1 MAYDNRKWE
10 DEDIMSK
17 IADRFVKYI
26 SYDTQS
32 REGSDTV
39 PSTEKQL
46 VLANVLKEELEGLGL
61 ADVSMTE
68 HGYVYATVPS
78 NTDKDCPVVGF
89 LSHMD
94 TSPDCS
100 GADIKPRFIY
110 NYNGGVITLNEELG
124 IITDPVE
131 FPDLKKYVGK
141 DLIVTDGTTL
151 LGGDDKAGIAE
162 IMTMADL
169 LMHSPDTKHGIV
181 KIAFTPDEEIGHGVD
196 FFDIAGWGADAAYT
210 VDGGAFGELE
220 YETFNAAALTVT
232 VHGRNIHPGS
242 AKNKMK
248 NAILIGM
255 EYEQM
260 LPTGQKPQYTEG
272 YEGFFHLND
281 ISGNVEE
288 ATLHYLIR
296 DHDMEKFE
304 DKKELARSAAEYLN
318 MKYGEGTVVIDITDT
333 YYNMAEKIRPCMY
346 LVDIAAAVTQELG
359 TKPVIAPI
367 RGGTDGALLS
377 YKGLPCPNLCT
388 GDNNPH
394 GRNEFVCIQDMHN
407 TVRLLMGIVERFA
420 TLQK

>member
-1 MAYDNRKWE
+1 MDKKQWE
-10 DEDIMSK
+10 DPDIMSK
-17 IADRFVKYI
+17 IADRFVRYI

-32 REGSDTV
+32 QEYTGTI

-46 VLANVLKEELEGLGL
+46 VLAEVLKDELEGLGL
-61 ADVSMTE
+61 SDVRMTE
-68 HGYVYATVPS
+68 HGYVYATIPG
-78 NTDKDCPVVGF
+78 NIDHDCPVIGF

-110 NYNGGVITLNEELG
+110 NYNGKAITLNEELG
-124 IITDPVE
+124 IVTDPEE
-131 FPDLKKYVGK
+131 FPDLKRYIGK

-162 IMTMADL
+162 IMTMAEL
-169 LMHSPDTKHGIV
+169 LMNSPETKHGTV

-196 FFDIAGWGADAAYT
+196 FFDIEGWGADAAYT
-210 VDGGAFGELE
+210 VDGGGFGELE

-255 EYEQM
+255 EFESM

-288 ATLHYLIR
+288 ARLNYLIR
-296 DHDMEKFE
+296 DHDRDKFE
-304 DKKELARSAAEYLN
+304 DKKELAVKAVEYLN
-318 MKYGEGTVVIDITDT
+318 LKYGKGTVEAEITDT
-333 YYNMAEKIRPCMY
+333 YYNMAEKIRPNMY
-346 LVDIAAAVTQELG
+346 LVDTAAAVIQELG
-359 TKPVIAPI
+359 VRPVIEPI

-377 YKGLPCPNLCT
+377 FKGLPCPNLCT

-407 TVRLLMGIVERFA
+407 TVRLLMGIVERFGA
-420 TLQK
+420 MNKI